1 MRDYS
6 FACMTSASDDGLL
19 ATHLPFVF
27 KAEEGPQGSLY
38 GHISKQNPQVTSLEA
53 GAEALVVF
61 SGPHAYISASWYD
74 APEKR
79 VPTWNYISVQARGQ
93 AKILPQDQWVSE
105 LTLLTEKY
113 EEDGAWHI
121 SKAEDYANRLLSGI
135 VYFKIGIENVVGYRK
150 MSGNKSRSENLNII
164 KELKLRGEHATAV
177 EMEAVMSEKEEK

>member
-6 FACMTSASDDGLL
+6 FACMTTASDDRLL

-38 GHISKQNPQVTSLEA
+38 GHISKQNPQVTCLEA

-61 SGPHAYISASWYD
+61 SGPHAYISADWYD
-74 APEKR
+74 VPKKR
-79 VPTWNYISVQARGQ
+79 VPTWNYVSVQARGQ
-93 AKILPQDQWVSE
+93 AEILPQDQWMAE
-105 LTLLTEKY
+105 LSLLVGKY
-113 EEDGAWHI
+113 EEDGAWQI

-135 VYFKIGIENVVGYRK
+135 VYFKIEIEDIVGHRK
-150 MSGNKSRSENLNII
+150 MSGNKSRSENLNVIR
-164 KELKLRGEHATAV
+164 ELKLRGEHATAA